1 MNAVVTRSLVII
13 AASLLTAC
21 ASTPNT
27 FINADP
33 NVDFSQYKTFGYF
46 PTLSTDKGQYESL
59 VSNFL
64 KVAVAQQFDRR
75 GLTYD
80 DDDPQLLVNFYI
92 NTKEKIRTR
101 SVPSAGGYYGY
112 RDPFYSPWGGYGMG
126 MGYETRVDQY
136 TEGTLNIDVVDAAT
150 KKLVWEGAI
159 AGRLS
164 DKDIRNMETTV
175 DGAVASVM
183 MGYPIQPG
191 GAQ

>member
-1 MNAVVTRSLVII
+1 MNAFVQRSVIII
-13 AASLLTAC
+13 AASLLAAC

-33 NVDFSQYKTFGYF
+33 DVDFGQYKTFGYF
-46 PTLSTDKGQYESL
+46 PALSTDKGQYESL

-80 DDDPQLLVNFYI
+80 EDDPQLLVNFYI
-92 NTKEKIRTR
+92 NTKEKMRTR
-101 SVPSAGGYYGY
+101 SVPSTGGYYGY
-112 RDPFYSPWGGYGMG
+112 RDPFYGPWGGYGMG

-164 DKDIRNMETTV
+164 DQDVRNMEKTV
-175 DGAVASVM
+175 DNAVDAVM
-183 MGYPIQPG
+183 RGYPIPPV